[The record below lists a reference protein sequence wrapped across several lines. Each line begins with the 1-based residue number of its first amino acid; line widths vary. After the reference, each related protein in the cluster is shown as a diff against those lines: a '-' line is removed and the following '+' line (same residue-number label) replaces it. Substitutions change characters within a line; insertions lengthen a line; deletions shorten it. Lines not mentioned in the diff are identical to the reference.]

1 MNVTDVLTHAGVD
14 PEFAELG
21 VIPIAR
27 GPISDMGADPDGAT
41 LVVANYG
48 DDSVSFIDAGNR
60 TADATVLVGGEPLA
74 IAVADNRA
82 YVATTSASYD
92 SVAVIDTD
100 TRAVI
105 AACVLDYRI
114 TSIAVD
120 PDGKRVYVG
129 RAGRDAADLAVIDV
143 TAEEVSTIELATAAG
158 GVVDAVR
165 VSPDN
170 RRVYAAI
177 SDTYGAALAV
187 VDADAARVIETIRIG
202 APIRDLA
209 VGPDGHTVYVLTS
222 DPARGGAIDT
232 VDLAA
237 KRIVAGVGLG
247 GNPTQMTLSPD
258 GTRAY
263 VVDRDHVAVICTVTH
278 EWLDSITFGAQ
289 PSCVVASPDAG
300 LLYVADNG
308 GAVSVLAV
316 EAANSVPCFQVMATE
331 LIGAPELRE
340 LEPAAV

>member
-1 MNVTDVLTHAGVD
+1 MNVTDALTHAGVD
-14 PEFAELG
+14 PNFAELG
-21 VIPIAR
+21 AVPIAR
-27 GPISDMGADPDGAT
+27 GPIIDSAADPAGGT

-48 DDSVSFIDAGNR
+48 DDSVTFIDAGNR

-74 IAVADNRA
+74 VAVADNRV
-82 YVATTSASYD
+82 YVATTSESCD

-100 TRAVI
+100 TRTVV
-105 AACVLDYRI
+105 AACILEYRI

-129 RAGRDAADLAVIDV
+129 RAGRDAADVAVIDV
-143 TAEEVSTIELATAAG
+143 TAEEVSTIELATAVG
-158 GVVDAVR
+158 GVVEAVR

-187 VDADAARVIETIRIG
+187 VDADAARVVETIRIG

-209 VGPDGHTVYVLTS
+209 VGPDRHTVYLLTS
-222 DPARGGAIDT
+222 DPARGGAIDV

-237 KRIVAGVGLG
+237 TRIVAGVGLG

-278 EWLDSITFGAQ
+278 ERLDTIRFGAQ
-289 PSCVVASPDAG
+289 PSCVVASPDG
-300 LLYVADNG
+300 QLYVADNAG
-308 GAVSVLAV
+308 TVSVLAV
-316 EAANSVPCFQVMATE
+316 EAVNSVPCFQVMATE
-331 LIGAPELRE
+331 LIAAPELRE